1 MNIIDECS
9 GQIFTSGIGRSVSFP
24 YHRRHGYIISNQN
37 YSTQESLVLLL
48 RSLLPLSA
56 RWASQLTLC
65 MQQIG
70 FTETLVRKP
79 FSAMALASKILYC
92 QAAEHFPPVS
102 LSASPSAFISLLS
115 FISPSFASSSH
126 SSPFPLFPSSDSSS
140 PLLPPTSLLS
150 IPPLLSLSLL
160 LPGKAQ
166 PGRDMVLFLS
176 HSGNTPECVA
186 AALQLVARGVAML
199 TLTGNRGELV
209 EDGHVDAFSDV

>member
-24 YHRRHGYIISNQN
+24 HHRRHGYIISNQN

-48 RSLLPLSA
+48 RGLLPLSA
-56 RWASQLTLC
+56 RWASQQTLC

-70 FTETLVRKP
+70 FMETLVRKS

-140 PLLPPTSLLS
+140 PLLPPTSFLS
-150 IPPLLSLSLL
+150 PPPLLSLSFL
-160 LPGKAQ
+160 LPGKPQ
-166 PGRDMVLFLS
+166 PGRDVVLFLS

>member
-1 MNIIDECS
+1 MFMNIIDECS

-24 YHRRHGYIISNQN
+24 YHRRHGCIISNQI

-48 RSLLPLSA
+48 RGLLPLSA
-56 RWASQLTLC
+56 RWASQQTLC

-70 FTETLVRKP
+70 FMETLVRKS

-140 PLLPPTSLLS
+140 PLLPPTSFLS
-150 IPPLLSLSLL
+150 PLLALSLL

-186 AALQLVARGVAML
+186 AALQLVARSVAML